1 MEKSYEAIK
10 EEELREGGKVKGYQ
24 FKSGKREETKKKT
37 VKAIVDNLGYGWRGC
52 TLQVLHKRTEYSKTT
67 LKLYLDKLM
76 SVGAVTKEKDMYFL
90 NEDMFKVRAMLPPS
104 PLYLVLAEWHGHSDY
119 DVPKVLESDKKSPTV
134 KLALRGHKTYHDTKA
149 VKRKLREYRKK
160 RKK

>member
-1 MEKSYEAIK
+1 MKKSYEAIK
-10 EEELREGGKVKGYQ
+10 EDELREGGRVKGYQ
-24 FKSGKREETKKKT
+24 VKSGKREETKKKT

-52 TLQVLHKRTEYSKTT
+52 TLQVLHKRTKYSKTT

-90 NEDMFKVRAMLPPS
+90 NEDKFKVRAMLPPS
-104 PLYLVLAEWHGHSDY
+104 PLHLVWVDWHEHPDY
-119 DVPKVLESDKKSPTV
+119 DVPKVLEPDKKGSVV

-160 RKK
+160 QKK